1 MKSPI
6 CFGPRDNRLSSCFIV
21 PSSGTL
27 AAIKLIHACGYVACN
42 DTYLTSWGCG
52 GNNKDVSIVIKKAT
66 GGDRNI
72 MFHPTKFSTEKG
84 EHTDSLRIPRYGPPT
99 RELVL
104 SSLSNT
110 PDVTG
115 GEKLC
120 LPYSE
125 ATNAGKSCCDVYVRF
140 T

>member
-1 MKSPI
+1 MNSRI
-6 CFGPRDNRLSSCFIV
+6 CFGPIDNRCFSV

-27 AAIKLIHACGYVACN
+27 AAIKLIHACGRVACN
-42 DTYLTSWGCG
+42 DTYLTFWGCG
-52 GNNKDVSIVIKKAT
+52 GNKDVNIVIKKAT
-66 GGDRNI
+66 GDDRNI

-84 EHTDSLRIPRYGPPT
+84 EHTDPLRIPRYGPPT

-104 SSLSNT
+104 SSFSNP

-115 GEKLC
+115 GQRLC
-120 LPYSE
+120 LPYLE
-125 ATNAGKSCCDVYVRF
+125 ATNAGKPCFDVYVRF

>member
-1 MKSPI
+1 MNSQICFSPI
-6 CFGPRDNRLSSCFIV
+6 DNQCFSV

-27 AAIKLIHACGYVACN
+27 AAIKLIHARGYVACN
-42 DTYLTSWGCG
+42 DTYLTFWGCG
-52 GNNKDVSIVIKKAT
+52 GNKDVNIVIKKAT
-66 GGDRNI
+66 GDDRNI
-72 MFHPTKFSTEKG
+72 KFHPTKFSTEKE
-84 EHTDSLRIPRYGPPT
+84 EHTGSLRTPRYGQPT

-104 SSLSNT
+104 SSLSNP

-115 GEKLC
+115 GQRLC
-120 LPYSE
+120 LPYLE